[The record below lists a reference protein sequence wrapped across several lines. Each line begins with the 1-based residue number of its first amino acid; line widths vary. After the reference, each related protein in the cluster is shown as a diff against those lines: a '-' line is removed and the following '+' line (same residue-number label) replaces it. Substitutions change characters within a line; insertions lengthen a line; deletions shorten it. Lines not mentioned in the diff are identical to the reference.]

1 MNKNQKISEQE
12 NTNIAASGYAA
23 IGEQDAL
30 TDMQEEL
37 AGLTIV
43 PDKVRIPAGGGTA
56 FELQGDGDDTEMV
69 KEIVGV
75 ILHQHPAYAL
85 YHDRYSGGN
94 NPPECGSYDGVKGI
108 GVPGGECDNCL
119 YNQFGSGEGAA
130 KMCKNKRQL
139 YVLPE
144 NELFPVVLSLPAGS
158 LKPFTRYLKS
168 QLTKGRRLN
177 QVVTRI
183 SLKKATSSGGI
194 TYSQA
199 VFTFDRLLNL
209 AERETIAPIVTQAK
223 EYAGSLAVS
232 SMRDD
237 DAKEYVDPETGEV
250 IEALK

>member
-1 MNKNQKISEQE
+1 MNRNENTFEQE
-12 NTNIAASGYAA
+12 NTDIAVSGYVS
-23 IGEQDAL
+23 IGERNTL

-43 PDKVRIPAGGGTA
+43 PDKVKIPAGGGTA

-69 KEIVGV
+69 KEITGV
-75 ILHQHPAYAL
+75 ILHQHPAFAL

-94 NPPECGSYDGVKGI
+94 NPPECGSYDGVQGI
-108 GVPGGECDNCL
+108 GTPGGECANCP

-130 KMCKNKRQL
+130 KLCKNKRQL

-144 NELFPVVLSLPAGS
+144 YELFPVVLSLPTGS
-158 LKPFTRYLKS
+158 LKSFTRYLKS
-168 QLTKGRRLN
+168 QLTKRRRLN

-183 SLKKATSSGGI
+183 SLKKATNSSGI

-199 VFTFDRLLNL
+199 VFTFNRLLNP
-209 AERETIAPIVTQAK
+209 AEREAIAPIISQVK
-223 EYAGSLAVS
+223 EYASGLAVS

-237 DAKEYVDPETGEV
+237 DAKEYVDPESGE
-250 IEALK
+250 IIKPLQ